1 MYVASRISSRHNSK
15 LGGVTLYISQVVDLL
30 RKNQPRSV
38 CVETSHIYM
47 DEEPNE
53 THDLAAQIGSRI
65 VVEVEKHG
73 SIVARH
79 LFIDNF
85 NPSPERFRLDVDKYI
100 SRLREKGFDPHVV
113 TFEAALALPAQN
125 ILYALNGKTYR
136 DEGDVFLTE
145 GNTKLISCGRPT
157 CSLLDASLYMAKLS
171 MFELIITILPR
182 EFKEQQKKVMR
193 ILNALGYTRLPIVN
207 VFHENNGSITVVSR

>member
-1 MYVASRISSRHNSK
+1 M
-15 LGGVTLYISQVVDLL
+15 
-30 RKNQPRSV
+30 